1 MAIDEEE
8 YQSEVEE
15 SDEEFDLQ
23 NEDPED
29 IDDEDVEEEVD
40 AEEDDVVRSDEDLDK
55 IADTAIETLRMILSH
70 FDAEGA
76 EINEYEGDD
85 QEIILDV
92 VGGDLAILIGRRGH
106 TLDAIQVLVS
116 NITNRKLG
124 FRYPVI
130 IDVESYKHRQRQKI
144 ESIAYSAA
152 SRADRQD
159 REVSL
164 RPMNPYERR
173 LVHMAL
179 RDDERVETYSVG
191 EEPNRHVVVSP
202 V

>member
-1 MAIDEEE
+1 MNEEFENEQNPEIDETDEE
-8 YQSEVEE
+8 IIDEVIEEDSSVEE
-15 SDEEFDLQ
+15 
-23 NEDPED
+23 
-29 IDDEDVEEEVD
+29 
-40 AEEDDVVRSDEDLDK
+40 RSEEDLDEV
-55 IADTAIETLRMILSH
+55 AYTAIEVLRTILAH

-106 TLDAIQVLVS
+106 TLDAIQTLVS

-124 FRYPVI
+124 YRYPVT

-144 ESIAYSAA
+144 ESLAYSAA

-191 EEPNRHVVVSP
+191 EEPNRHVVVAP
-202 V
+202 A

>member
-1 MAIDEEE
+1 MNEEFKNEQNPEIEETDEEILDE
-8 YQSEVEE
+8 VIEDDSSVEE
-15 SDEEFDLQ
+15 
-23 NEDPED
+23 
-29 IDDEDVEEEVD
+29 
-40 AEEDDVVRSDEDLDK
+40 RSEEDLDEV
-55 IADTAIETLRMILSH
+55 ADTAIEVLRTILAH

-106 TLDAIQVLVS
+106 TLDAIQTLVS

-124 FRYPVI
+124 YRYPVT

-144 ESIAYSAA
+144 ESLAYSAA

-191 EEPNRHVVVSP
+191 EEPNRHVVVAP
-202 V
+202 A

>member
-1 MAIDEEE
+1 MSTENEFIEENEEE
-8 YQSEVEE
+8 LLSAGEKEE
-15 SDEEFDLQ
+15 LLPSG
-23 NEDPED
+23 
-29 IDDEDVEEEVD
+29 
-40 AEEDDVVRSDEDLDK
+40 EEDEVQVSDEDLDK
-55 IADTAIETLRMILSH
+55 VADTAIEVLRSILAH
-70 FDAEGA
+70 FNAEGA

-106 TLDAIQVLVS
+106 TLEAIQTLVS

-124 FRYPVI
+124 FRYPVT

-144 ESIAYSAA
+144 ESIAFSAA

-173 LVHMAL
+173 IVHMAL

-191 EEPNRHVVVSP
+191 EEPNRHVVVAP
-202 V
+202 A

>member
-1 MAIDEEE
+1 MSEEF
-8 YQSEVEE
+8 EVEE
-15 SDEEFDLQ
+15 GLEIEESV
-23 NEDPED
+23 D
-29 IDDEDVEEEVD
+29 IDDEGNVDEHITEEV
-40 AEEDDVVRSDEDLDK
+40 EVRSEEDLDEV
-55 IADTAIETLRMILSH
+55 ADTAIEVLRTILAH

-76 EINEYEGDD
+76 EINEYEGDE

-106 TLDAIQVLVS
+106 TLDAIQTLVS

-124 FRYPVI
+124 YRYPI
-130 IDVESYKHRQRQKI
+130 TIDIESYKHRQRQKI
-144 ESIAYSAA
+144 ESLAYSAA

-159 REVSL
+159 REVNL

-191 EEPNRHVVVSP
+191 EEPNRHVVVAP
-202 V
+202 A

>member
-1 MAIDEEE
+1 MSTDYEPVEEVDVEIDEEAQVE
-8 YQSEVEE
+8 DSQEETEQS
-15 SDEEFDLQ
+15 
-23 NEDPED
+23 
-29 IDDEDVEEEVD
+29 
-40 AEEDDVVRSDEDLDK
+40 VRSEEDLDEV
-55 IADTAIETLRMILSH
+55 ADTAIEVLRTILAH
-70 FDAEGA
+70 FDADGA
-76 EINEYEGDD
+76 EINEYEGDE

-106 TLDAIQVLVS
+106 TLDAIQTLVS
-116 NITNRKLG
+116 NITNRRLG
-124 FRYPVI
+124 YRYPVT

-173 LVHMAL
+173 IVHIAL

-191 EEPNRHVVVSP
+191 EEPNRHVVVAP
-202 V
+202 A

>member
-1 MAIDEEE
+1 MWRNLMKEEFENEQNPEIEETDEEILDE
-8 YQSEVEE
+8 AIEDDSSVEE
-15 SDEEFDLQ
+15 
-23 NEDPED
+23 
-29 IDDEDVEEEVD
+29 
-40 AEEDDVVRSDEDLDK
+40 RSEEDLDEV
-55 IADTAIETLRMILSH
+55 ADTAIEVLRTILAH

-106 TLDAIQVLVS
+106 TLDAIQTLVS

-124 FRYPVI
+124 YRYPVT

-144 ESIAYSAA
+144 ESLAYSAA

-191 EEPNRHVVVSP
+191 EEPNRHVVVAP
-202 V
+202 A

>member
-1 MAIDEEE
+1 MSEEFENEEE
-8 YQSEVEE
+8 FEVEE
-15 SDEEFDLQ
+15 DVDIDIE
-23 NEDPED
+23 ED
-29 IDDEDVEEEVD
+29 ID
-40 AEEDDVVRSDEDLDK
+40 AEETDEENEERNEEDLDEV
-55 IADTAIETLRMILSH
+55 ADTAIEVLRTILAH
-70 FDAEGA
+70 FNAEGA
-76 EINEYEGDD
+76 EINEYEGDE

-106 TLDAIQVLVS
+106 TLEAIQTLVS

-124 FRYPVI
+124 YRYPITVDI
-130 IDVESYKHRQRQKI
+130 ESYKHRQRQKI
-144 ESIAYSAA
+144 ESLAYSAA

-191 EEPNRHVVVSP
+191 EEPNRHVVVAP
-202 V
+202 A

>member
-1 MAIDEEE
+1 MNEEVENEQNPEIEKTDEEILDE
-8 YQSEVEE
+8 AIEDDSSVEE
-15 SDEEFDLQ
+15 
-23 NEDPED
+23 
-29 IDDEDVEEEVD
+29 
-40 AEEDDVVRSDEDLDK
+40 RSEEDLDEV
-55 IADTAIETLRMILSH
+55 ADTAIEVLRTILAH

-106 TLDAIQVLVS
+106 ALDAIQTLVS

-124 FRYPVI
+124 YRYPVT

-144 ESIAYSAA
+144 ESLAYSAA

-191 EEPNRHVVVSP
+191 EEPNRHVVVAP
-202 V
+202 A

>member
-1 MAIDEEE
+1 MSEEFDTEEE
-8 YQSEVEE
+8 LEVEE
-15 SDEEFDLQ
+15 VVEIDVEDNPNEQLLDDDEE
-23 NEDPED
+23 
-29 IDDEDVEEEVD
+29 
-40 AEEDDVVRSDEDLDK
+40 RSEEDLDEV
-55 IADTAIETLRMILSH
+55 ADTAIEVLRTILAH
-70 FDAEGA
+70 FDADGA
-76 EINEYEGDD
+76 EINEYEGDE

-106 TLDAIQVLVS
+106 TLDAIQTLVS

-124 FRYPVI
+124 YRYPI
-130 IDVESYKHRQRQKI
+130 TIDIESYKHRQRQKI
-144 ESIAYSAA
+144 ESLAYSAA

-191 EEPNRHVVVSP
+191 EEPNRHVVVAP
-202 V
+202 A

>member
-1 MAIDEEE
+1 MSEDFEKEDLEVEDEVDIVEELDDEESE
-8 YQSEVEE
+8 EESNSEV
-15 SDEEFDLQ
+15 
-23 NEDPED
+23 
-29 IDDEDVEEEVD
+29 
-40 AEEDDVVRSDEDLDK
+40 RSEEDLDAV
-55 IADTAIETLRMILSH
+55 ADTAIEVLRTILAH
-70 FDAEGA
+70 FDADGA

-106 TLDAIQVLVS
+106 TLEAIQTLVS

-124 FRYPVI
+124 YRYPVT

-144 ESIAYSAA
+144 ESLAYSAA

-164 RPMNPYERR
+164 HPMNPYERR

-191 EEPNRHVVVSP
+191 EEPNRHVVVAP
-202 V
+202 A

>member
-1 MAIDEEE
+1 MSEEFENEEE
-8 YQSEVEE
+8 FEVEE
-15 SDEEFDLQ
+15 DVDIDIE
-23 NEDPED
+23 ED
-29 IDDEDVEEEVD
+29 ID
-40 AEEDDVVRSDEDLDK
+40 AEETDEENEERNEEDLDEV
-55 IADTAIETLRMILSH
+55 ADTAIEVLRTILAH
-70 FDAEGA
+70 FNAEGA
-76 EINEYEGDD
+76 EINEYEGDE

-106 TLDAIQVLVS
+106 TLEAIQTLVS

-124 FRYPVI
+124 YRYPITVDI
-130 IDVESYKHRQRQKI
+130 ESYKHRQRQKI
-144 ESIAYSAA
+144 ESLAYSAA

-179 RDDERVETYSVG
+179 RDDDRVETYSVG
-191 EEPNRHVVVSP
+191 EEPNRHVVVAP
-202 V
+202 A

>member
-1 MAIDEEE
+1 MSEDFENEEE
-8 YQSEVEE
+8 LE
-15 SDEEFDLQ
+15 
-23 NEDPED
+23 
-29 IDDEDVEEEVD
+29 VEEEVD
-40 AEEDDVVRSDEDLDK
+40 VIEEIDDDVEAEEDSDVEKRSEEDLDAV
-55 IADTAIETLRMILSH
+55 ADTAIEVLRMILAH
-70 FDAEGA
+70 FDADGA

-106 TLDAIQVLVS
+106 TLEAIQTLVS

-124 FRYPVI
+124 YRYPVT

-144 ESIAYSAA
+144 ESLAYSAA

-191 EEPNRHVVVSP
+191 EEPNRHVVVAP
-202 V
+202 A

>member
-1 MAIDEEE
+1 MNDE
-8 YQSEVEE
+8 YEVEE
-15 SDEEFDLQ
+15 ELVEE
-23 NEDPED
+23 
-29 IDDEDVEEEVD
+29 DDAEDVVVEDAD
-40 AEEDDVVRSDEDLDK
+40 AEELTDEDLDQV
-55 IADTAIETLRMILSH
+55 ADTAIETLRLILSH
-70 FDAEGA
+70 FDSDGA

-106 TLDAIQVLVS
+106 TLDAIQTLVS
-116 NITNRKLG
+116 NITNKKLG
-124 FRYPVI
+124 YRYPVT

-144 ESIAYSAA
+144 ESIAFSAA
-152 SRADRQD
+152 ARAERQD
-159 REVSL
+159 KEVSL

-191 EEPNRHVVVSP
+191 EEPNRHVVVAP
-202 V
+202 A

>member
-1 MAIDEEE
+1 MSEDFEKEDLEVEDEVDIVEELDDEESE
-8 YQSEVEE
+8 EESNSEV
-15 SDEEFDLQ
+15 
-23 NEDPED
+23 
-29 IDDEDVEEEVD
+29 
-40 AEEDDVVRSDEDLDK
+40 RSEEDLDAV
-55 IADTAIETLRMILSH
+55 ADTAIEVLRTILAH
-70 FDAEGA
+70 FDADGA

-106 TLDAIQVLVS
+106 TLEAIQTLVS

-124 FRYPVI
+124 YRYPVT
-130 IDVESYKHRQRQKI
+130 IDVESYKHRQRQKV
-144 ESIAYSAA
+144 ESLAYSAA

-191 EEPNRHVVVSP
+191 EEPNRHVVVAP
-202 V
+202 A

>member
-1 MAIDEEE
+1 MKEEFENEQNPEIEENDEEILDE
-8 YQSEVEE
+8 AIEDDSSVEE
-15 SDEEFDLQ
+15 
-23 NEDPED
+23 
-29 IDDEDVEEEVD
+29 
-40 AEEDDVVRSDEDLDK
+40 RSEEDLDEV
-55 IADTAIETLRMILSH
+55 ADTAIEVLRTILAH

-106 TLDAIQVLVS
+106 TLDAIQTLVS

-124 FRYPVI
+124 YRYPVT

-144 ESIAYSAA
+144 ESLAYSAA

-173 LVHMAL
+173 LVHIAL

-191 EEPNRHVVVSP
+191 EEPNRHVVVAP
-202 V
+202 A

>member
-1 MAIDEEE
+1 MSTENEELE
-8 YQSEVEE
+8 ETQIVEEVE
-15 SDEEFDLQ
+15 
-23 NEDPED
+23 PT
-29 IDDEDVEEEVD
+29 EDVDEVVD
-40 AEEDDVVRSDEDLDK
+40 EVVETDVASEEDLDEV
-55 IADTAIETLRMILSH
+55 ADTAIDALRCILSH

-106 TLDAIQVLVS
+106 TLEAIQTLVS
-116 NITNRKLG
+116 TITNHKLG
-124 FRYPVI
+124 YRYPVT

-164 RPMNPYERR
+164 KPMNPYERR

-191 EEPNRHVVVSP
+191 EGLERHVVVAP
-202 V
+202 A

>member
-1 MAIDEEE
+1 MSSENDIFEENEEE
-8 YQSEVEE
+8 PMLPEGEEELLLEEEE
-15 SDEEFDLQ
+15 SDY
-23 NEDPED
+23 NS
-29 IDDEDVEEEVD
+29 
-40 AEEDDVVRSDEDLDK
+40 SDTEIKSEEDLDEV
-55 IADTAIETLRMILSH
+55 ADTAIEVLRMILAH
-70 FDAEGA
+70 FDADGA

-106 TLDAIQVLVS
+106 TLEAIQTLVS
-116 NITNRKLG
+116 NITNKKLG
-124 FRYPVI
+124 YRYPVT
-130 IDVESYKHRQRQKI
+130 IDIESYKHRQRQKI
-144 ESIAYSAA
+144 ESIAFSAA

-159 REVSL
+159 KEVSL

-191 EEPNRHVVVSP
+191 EEPNRHVVVAP
-202 V
+202 A

>member
-1 MAIDEEE
+1 MTTENETIDEEIE
-8 YQSEVEE
+8 EIEPGDEV
-15 SDEEFDLQ
+15 
-23 NEDPED
+23 
-29 IDDEDVEEEVD
+29 VEEELVEEAGEGD
-40 AEEDDVVRSDEDLDK
+40 AEELVETEVASDEDLDEV
-55 IADTAIETLRMILSH
+55 ADTAIDALRMILAH

-106 TLDAIQVLVS
+106 TLEAIQTLVS
-116 NITNRKLG
+116 TITNHKLG
-124 FRYPVI
+124 YRYPVV

-164 RPMNPYERR
+164 KPMNPYERR

-191 EEPNRHVVVSP
+191 EGPERHVVVAP
-202 V
+202 A

>member
-1 MAIDEEE
+1 MSEEF
-8 YQSEVEE
+8 EVEE
-15 SDEEFDLQ
+15 GLEIEESV
-23 NEDPED
+23 D
-29 IDDEDVEEEVD
+29 IDDEGNVDEHITEE
-40 AEEDDVVRSDEDLDK
+40 AEVRSEEDLDEV
-55 IADTAIETLRMILSH
+55 ADTAIEVLRTILAH

-76 EINEYEGDD
+76 EINEYEGDE

-106 TLDAIQVLVS
+106 TLDAIQTLVS

-124 FRYPVI
+124 YRYPI
-130 IDVESYKHRQRQKI
+130 TIDIESYKHRQRQKI
-144 ESIAYSAA
+144 ESLAYSAA

-159 REVSL
+159 REVNL

-191 EEPNRHVVVSP
+191 EEPNRHVVVAP
-202 V
+202 A

>member
-1 MAIDEEE
+1 MSEEFEIEEE
-8 YQSEVEE
+8 LE
-15 SDEEFDLQ
+15 
-23 NEDPED
+23 
-29 IDDEDVEEEVD
+29 
-40 AEEDDVVRSDEDLDK
+40 AEEGIDINVEDNVDEQITEEDEVRSEEDLDEV
-55 IADTAIETLRMILSH
+55 ADNAIEVLRTILAH

-76 EINEYEGDD
+76 EINEYEGDER
-85 QEIILDV
+85 EIILDV

-106 TLDAIQVLVS
+106 TLDAIQTLVS

-124 FRYPVI
+124 YRYPI
-130 IDVESYKHRQRQKI
+130 TIDIESYKHRQRQKI
-144 ESIAYSAA
+144 ESLAYSAA

-191 EEPNRHVVVSP
+191 EEPNRHVVVAP
-202 V
+202 A

>member
-1 MAIDEEE
+1 MSEDFEKEDLEVEDEVDIVEELDDEESE
-8 YQSEVEE
+8 EESNSEV
-15 SDEEFDLQ
+15 
-23 NEDPED
+23 
-29 IDDEDVEEEVD
+29 
-40 AEEDDVVRSDEDLDK
+40 RSEEDLDAV
-55 IADTAIETLRMILSH
+55 ADTAIEVLRTILAH
-70 FDAEGA
+70 FDADGA

-106 TLDAIQVLVS
+106 TLEAIQTLVS

-124 FRYPVI
+124 YRYPVT

-144 ESIAYSAA
+144 ESLAYSAA

-159 REVSL
+159 REVNL

-191 EEPNRHVVVSP
+191 EEPNRHVVVAP
-202 V
+202 A

>member
-1 MAIDEEE
+1 MSEEFEIEEE
-8 YQSEVEE
+8 LEAEE
-15 SDEEFDLQ
+15 GI
-23 NEDPED
+23 D
-29 IDDEDVEEEVD
+29 IDVEDYVDEQIT
-40 AEEDDVVRSDEDLDK
+40 EEDEVRSEEDLDEV
-55 IADTAIETLRMILSH
+55 ADTAIEVLRTILAH

-76 EINEYEGDD
+76 EINEYEGDE

-106 TLDAIQVLVS
+106 TLDAIQTLVS

-124 FRYPVI
+124 YRYPI
-130 IDVESYKHRQRQKI
+130 TIDIESYKHRQRQKI
-144 ESIAYSAA
+144 ESLAYSAA

-191 EEPNRHVVVSP
+191 EEPNRHVVVAP
-202 V
+202 A

>member
-1 MAIDEEE
+1 MSEEFEIEEE
-8 YQSEVEE
+8 LEAEE
-15 SDEEFDLQ
+15 GI
-23 NEDPED
+23 D
-29 IDDEDVEEEVD
+29 IDVEDNVDEQIT
-40 AEEDDVVRSDEDLDK
+40 EEDEVRSEEDLDEV
-55 IADTAIETLRMILSH
+55 ADTAIEVLRTILAH

-76 EINEYEGDD
+76 EINEYEGDE

-106 TLDAIQVLVS
+106 TLDAIQTLVS

-124 FRYPVI
+124 YRYPI
-130 IDVESYKHRQRQKI
+130 TIDIESYKHRQRQKI
-144 ESIAYSAA
+144 ESLAYSAA

-191 EEPNRHVVVSP
+191 EEPNRHVVVAP
-202 V
+202 A